1 MPRAIGVAPGDAQSR
16 AMTTDAVVLRR
27 RLMVAGCCCAAGAFA
42 WRAPAVQSADAV
54 GAGRRPA
61 QGASAAVPARIV
73 DADPSNYLALLRT
86 LEPGDTLVLAPGPY
100 DNPDAPPGLPIF
112 DLHGTAAAPIT
123 ITGPETGPRPVFVGR
138 GTHNTVRIANASH
151 IVVRNLDVDGRNL
164 GGDGVNG
171 QGPSHH
177 ITLENLGIRGIGP
190 VQGVVGISTNRAPAW
205 YWTIRGCTIVGAGT
219 GMYLGNSDGRNP
231 FVAGIIERNL
241 VRDTLGYNVQIK
253 HQVAW
258 PDLPGLPAG
267 RTVTIIRDN
276 VFAKA
281 ANGSTGPQA
290 RPNVL
295 VGDVPPSGRG
305 SANGY
310 EIYRN
315 RFFANPTEALL
326 QVEGNVAIH
335 ANVFVNDTGAAIN
348 VQPHNGRVRDILILG
363 NTVVASGHGI
373 AIRGGD
379 PSYAQRVVGNAVF
392 AAVPIAGGMASDNVT
407 GSRAEAA
414 QHLASPLAVGVA
426 RDFRPKPGALEGAA
440 LDVRDYAGLAER
452 DRDCAGRPRDWSIR
466 GACGV
471 LGGAAARLPAVG
483 SVP

>member
-1 MPRAIGVAPGDAQSR
+1 VTPRRRTLLSLLACAGLIAVRAGPARSGGPPGGTSSAVAPPR
-16 AMTTDAVVLRR
+16 TIR
-27 RLMVAGCCCAAGAFA
+27 
-42 WRAPAVQSADAV
+42 
-54 GAGRRPA
+54 
-61 QGASAAVPARIV
+61 
-73 DADPSNYLALLRT
+73 ADPANYLALLPT
-86 LEPGDTLVLAPGPY
+86 LRPGDTMLLAPGTY
-100 DNPDAPPGLPIF
+100 DRPDAPPGLPLF
-112 DLHGTAAAPIT
+112 DLHGTPHAPIT

-138 GTHNTVRIANASH
+138 ASHNTIRIANASH
-151 IVVRNLDVDGRNL
+151 IVVRNLDIDGRNL

-171 QGPSHH
+171 QGPSHD
-177 ITLENLGIRGIGP
+177 ITLENLAIRGIGP

-205 YWTIRGCTIVGAGT
+205 RWTIRGCTIVGAGT

-231 FVAGIIERNL
+231 FVAGVIERN
-241 VRDTLGYNVQIK
+241 VIRDTLGYNLQVK
-253 HQVAW
+253 HQAPW
-258 PDLPGLPAG
+258 PEVPGLPEG

-281 ANGSTGPQA
+281 ANGATGAQA

-295 VGDVPPSGRG
+295 VGDVPPAGRG
-305 SANGY
+305 AANGY

-326 QVEGNVAIH
+326 QVEGNVAIL

-379 PSYAQRVVGNAVF
+379 ASYAQRIVGNAVF
-392 AAVPIAGGMASDNVT
+392 AAVPIAGGVASDNVT

-471 LGGAAARLPAVG
+471 LAGAAARLPAVG
-483 SVP
+483 PEP

>member
-1 MPRAIGVAPGDAQSR
+1 
-16 AMTTDAVVLRR
+16 MTPRR
-27 RLMVAGCCCAAGAFA
+27 RTLLWLLACAWPIAVRAEPAHPGGHPAGTSS
-42 WRAPAVQSADAV
+42 AVSPP
-54 GAGRRPA
+54 RT
-61 QGASAAVPARIV
+61 IH
-73 DADPSNYLALLRT
+73 ADPANYLALLPT
-86 LEPGDTLVLAPGPY
+86 LRPGDTLVLAPGPY

-138 GTHNTVRIANASH
+138 ATHNTVRIANASH
-151 IVVRNLDVDGRNL
+151 IVVRNLDIDGRNL

-205 YWTIRGCTIVGAGT
+205 YWTIRGCAIVGAGT

-253 HQVAW
+253 HQVTW
-258 PDLPGLPAG
+258 PELPGLPAG

-276 VFAKA
+276 VFSKA

-290 RPNVL
+290 RPNLL

-315 RFFANPTEALL
+315 FFFQNPAEALV
-326 QVEGNVAIH
+326 QAEGNVAFY
-335 ANVFVNDTGAAIN
+335 ANLLVNDMGGAVN
-348 VQPHNGRVRDILILG
+348 VQPHHGLVRDVLILG
-363 NTVVASGHGI
+363 NTIVASGHGI
-373 AIRGGD
+373 SIRGGD
-379 PSYAQRVVGNAVF
+379 PGHAQRVVGNAVF
-392 AAVPIAGGMASDNVT
+392 ATVPTAGGTASANVV

-414 QHLASPLAVGVA
+414 RYLVA
-426 RDFRPKPGALEGAA
+426 PSSAATQRDFRPQPRALHAA
-440 LDVRDYAGLAER
+440 APDVRDYAGLAER
-452 DRDCAGRPRDWSIR
+452 DRDFDGHPRDWKIR
-466 GACGV
+466 GA
-471 LGGAAARLPAVG
+471 LGSDARGAWLPKVEFK
-483 SVP
+483 P